1 MLKVRSAPL
10 FTVKQDSGPVTSRMS
25 LRSSTKWDPDR
36 TKDQCKRWTL
46 HLTIFRHFRIFFLN
60 VTNFSL
66 KRRLKVPPRVFGPH
80 CFLSVICQLCFH
92 PIWIAFQWR
101 HIWTAPGCHGPIFFQ
116 ASSCVEIMAP
126 FPRLTETNKRCDLI
140 PSQVQRPKWW
150 QLASSRHC
158 HITLTVW
165 CCVASA
171 QSIATIKYSCIL
183 VIVPQND
190 LSDQPQEMESL
201 CSNV

>member
-1 MLKVRSAPL
+1 MQKMNA
-10 FTVKQDSGPVTSRMS
+10 TSDNFPSFSHFFSQR
-25 LRSSTKWDPDR
+25 
-36 TKDQCKRWTL
+36 DQL
-46 HLTIFRHFRIFFLN
+46 Q
-60 VTNFSL
+60 S
-66 KRRLKVPPRVFGPH
+66 KRRLRVPPRVFGPH

-116 ASSCVEIMAP
+116 ASSCVEIMP
-126 FPRLTETNKRCDLI
+126 LSPDWRRQTNGAIWFLHKFNGRNGGNW
-140 PSQVQRPKWW
+140 P
-150 QLASSRHC
+150 RHC
-158 HITLTVW
+158 HITLILML
-165 CCVASA
+165 CNLASA